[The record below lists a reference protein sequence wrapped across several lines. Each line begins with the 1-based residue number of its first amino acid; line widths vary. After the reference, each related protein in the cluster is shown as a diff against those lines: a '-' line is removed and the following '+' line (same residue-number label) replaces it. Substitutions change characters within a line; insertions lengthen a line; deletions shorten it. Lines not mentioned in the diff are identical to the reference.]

1 MAFKLL
7 PGNFCDLLT
16 FTAFLSVYFLI
27 ISKDYFASAATEI
40 TATVPVNPVPEG
52 GMLAFHC
59 RIFNLEISHDV
70 AISKTHGSETLRI
83 SFAKKILLDDDTR
96 YFLAVRQ
103 LSDGSIVYF
112 LSIMEVTREEAGQYS
127 CKVLD
132 VTAVD
137 EKAHD
142 RVDVQVSYLPSD
154 NYPQCAYSGSLTIQS
169 GSLVS
174 YNCSSELGSPN
185 ITVEWTRTG
194 GGVVPKARD
203 HYSNTYVTSVLTLQ
217 PTMVDSGTVY
227 ICTITSRAFPDT
239 KTCHIGPITVTRN
252 PNDVTGRR
260 HYPMITRSTER
271 PPKFPAVD
279 KTKSSASYCKELCD
293 DQEDSLFIWMIAT
306 VVAACVAFILLI
318 LGVMLCIKL
327 KYRTIEQ
334 PQHYVKEDIYA
345 ELDKRFDEDAVYM
358 ALDRSETEK
367 VYNAYNQTLP
377 RRSDHVGYGNVPTL
391 PAGNTS
397 L

>member
-1 MAFKLL
+1 MK
-7 PGNFCDLLT
+7 
-16 FTAFLSVYFLI
+16 
-27 ISKDYFASAATEI
+27 KEYFASATTEI

-59 RIFNLEISHDV
+59 RISNLEPNHDV
-70 AISKTHGSETLRI
+70 AIAKTRGSMSLRI

-103 LSDGSIVYF
+103 LGDGSVVYF
-112 LSIMEVTREEAGQYS
+112 LSITDVTREEAGQYS

-132 VTAVD
+132 MTAVD
-137 EKAHD
+137 EVAHD
-142 RVDVQVSYLPSD
+142 RVGVQVSYLPSD
-154 NYPQCAYSGSLTIQS
+154 NYPLCANPESLTLKSGSS
-169 GSLVS
+169 VS

-194 GGVVPKARD
+194 VGVVPKARD
-203 HYSNTYVTSVLTLQ
+203 HYSDKYVTSVLTLQ
-217 PTMVDSGTVY
+217 PTLADSGTVY
-227 ICTITSRAFPDT
+227 ICTITSKAFPDT
-239 KTCHIGPITVTRN
+239 KACHIGPITVTRN

-260 HYPMITRSTER
+260 HHPMITRSTEP

-279 KTKSSASYCKELCD
+279 KTKTSASYCKEICD

-327 KYRTIEQ
+327 KYRTIE
-334 PQHYVKEDIYA
+334 PPPHYVKEDIYA
-345 ELDKRFDEDAVYM
+345 ELDKRFDEDSVYM

-377 RRSDHVGYGNVPTL
+377 RRSDNVGYGNVPNL